1 MENRARSGAE
11 DILAR
16 DNGIYKN
23 RVAKRGYVH
32 RDMVGPCGHEPQTS
46 VLQRGRPFRR
56 KGESTL
62 SRIVL
67 GLVGIAGTGLWLLT
81 GANAVS
87 SPQQV
92 TSSSSVQY
100 LEGTASQKERAFSP
114 AVITRGG
121 RIIWLAGQT
130 TTADLNGNSLVGD
143 FQGQAK
149 TDFALIDRT
158 LKRSGGSLQNLVTMT
173 VFINDPRYG
182 DQFVKMRHEMF
193 PDGKFPASA
202 LITVSNFAQPGILIE
217 IQGVA
222 VIGE

>member
-1 MENRARSGAE
+1 
-11 DILAR
+11 
-16 DNGIYKN
+16 
-23 RVAKRGYVH
+23 
-32 RDMVGPCGHEPQTS
+32 
-46 VLQRGRPFRR
+46 
-56 KGESTL
+56 L
-62 SRIVL
+62 SRFAL
-67 GLVGIAGTGLWLLT
+67 GLVGIVGTGFGLLT
-81 GANAVS
+81 GANVVPA
-87 SPQQV
+87 PQQP

-100 LEGTASQKERAFSP
+100 LDGSATQKERAFSP
-114 AVITRGG
+114 AVVTRGG

-130 TTADLNGNSLVGD
+130 TTADLNGKSLVGD
-143 FQGQAK
+143 FQGQAR

-173 VFINDPRYG
+173 VFINDPRNG

>member
-1 MENRARSGAE
+1 MQLGS
-11 DILAR
+11 
-16 DNGIYKN
+16 
-23 RVAKRGYVH
+23 
-32 RDMVGPCGHEPQTS
+32 QF
-46 VLQRGRPFRR
+46 QR

-62 SRIVL
+62 SRFVL
-67 GLVGIAGTGLWLLT
+67 GLIGIAGTGLVLFA

-87 SPQQV
+87 APQQP
-92 TSSSSVQY
+92 TSSTSVQY
-100 LEGTASQKERAFSP
+100 LEGSTSQKERAYSP

-130 TTADLNGNSLVGD
+130 TTADLNGKSLMGD
-143 FQGQAK
+143 FQGQARA
-149 TDFALIDRT
+149 DFSLMDRT

-173 VFINDPRYG
+173 VFINDSRYG
-182 DQFVKMRHEMF
+182 DEFVKLRHEMF

>member
-1 MENRARSGAE
+1 MRHGS
-11 DILAR
+11 
-16 DNGIYKN
+16 
-23 RVAKRGYVH
+23 
-32 RDMVGPCGHEPQTS
+32 QF
-46 VLQRGRPFRR
+46 QR

-62 SRIVL
+62 SRFVL
-67 GLVGIAGTGLWLLT
+67 GLVGIVGTGLGLLT
-81 GANAVS
+81 GANVVS
-87 SPQQV
+87 APQQP

-100 LEGTASQKERAFSP
+100 LDGSASQKERAFSP

-130 TTADLNGNSLVGD
+130 TTADLNGKSLVGD
-143 FQGQAK
+143 FQGQAR
-149 TDFALIDRT
+149 TDFTLMDRT

-173 VFINDPRYG
+173 VFINDPRNG

-222 VIGE
+222 VIGD